1 MNGAMNRRHI
11 AGNTTSSLLLLL
23 VALLGV
29 GGWNYYRN
37 YQLER
42 ASEQGRPYS
51 GYSTREVELLRD
63 AVAGELEAARSR
75 FERTRGRRMRSA
87 RDQGSVGD
95 NARQFNRTARAS
107 GAIRD
112 AAGEVAV
119 QESLKA
125 ALDQEL
131 AARSRTGAGTALHL
145 KRLTTF

>member
-1 MNGAMNRRHI
+1 MNEPMDRRRV
-11 AGNTTSSLLLLL
+11 AGNTTSSLLLVL
-23 VALLGV
+23 VVLLGV
-29 GGWNYYRN
+29 GAWNYYRN

-51 GYSTREVELLRD
+51 GYSTHEVELLRD
-63 AVAGELEAARSR
+63 AVAGELEANRARYAR
-75 FERTRGRRMRSA
+75 ARGRRMRSP
-87 RDQGSVGD
+87 RDQGSVED

-107 GAIRD
+107 DAIRD
-112 AAGEVAV
+112 AAGDVAV

-131 AARSRTGAGTALHL
+131 AARAGAGSGTSLHL

>member
-1 MNGAMNRRHI
+1 
-11 AGNTTSSLLLLL
+11 
-23 VALLGV
+23 
-29 GGWNYYRN
+29 
-37 YQLER
+37 
-42 ASEQGRPYS
+42 
-51 GYSTREVELLRD
+51 
-63 AVAGELEAARSR
+63 
-75 FERTRGRRMRSA
+75 MRSA